1 MTKILAYRFS
11 AFGDIAMLV
20 PVLKEFL
27 DENPDTEILMV
38 SRKNFKDLFDGIPR
52 LKFKGVDLKEYNGFF
67 GLKKLSNE
75 ILSEFQPDMVADFHN
90 VLRSNIL
97 NFFFWLKRLPIHK
110 IDKGRKE
117 KKQLIDT
124 KNLNKTQLKKNTE
137 RYAEVLRKMGFSLTL
152 SHQLKPQ
159 QGIKNGV
166 GFAPFAQHF
175 GKMLPLE
182 MSF

>member
-52 LKFKGVDLKEYNGFF
+52 LKFKGVDLKEYEGFF

-124 KNLNKTQLKKNTE
+124 KN
-137 RYAEVLRKMGFSLTL
+137 RKICRCFE
-152 SHQLKPQ
+152 
-159 QGIKNGV
+159 KNGIFINAFTSAQTSRGNKKRRRFRAFCTTFRENASV
-166 GFAPFAQHF
+166 GNVF
-175 GKMLPLE
+175 
-182 MSF
+182 

>member
-97 NFFFWLKRLPIHK
+97 NFFFWLKTTHR
-110 IDKGRKE
+110 
-117 KKQLIDT
+117 
-124 KNLNKTQLKKNTE
+124 
-137 RYAEVLRKMGFSLTL
+137 
-152 SHQLKPQ
+152 HQKPQ
-159 QGIKNGV
+159 
-166 GFAPFAQHF
+166 
-175 GKMLPLE
+175 
-182 MSF
+182 

>member
-11 AFGDIAMLV
+11 AFGDIAMLA

-67 GLKKLSNE
+67 GLKKLSSE

-97 NFFFWLKRLPIHK
+97 NFFFCKFFKCFIF
-110 IDKGRKE
+110 DCCVSE
-117 KKQLIDT
+117 
-124 KNLNKTQLKKNTE
+124 N
-137 RYAEVLRKMGFSLTL
+137 
-152 SHQLKPQ
+152 
-159 QGIKNGV
+159 
-166 GFAPFAQHF
+166 
-175 GKMLPLE
+175 
-182 MSF
+182 SFNPS